1 MSNVENSEHVN
12 HIVIMIPARPFSIA
26 IDLLSLV
33 MSEISPQTHTY
44 TYSYCQRTNW
54 LAVEFTYCNMNIC
67 IVYHTD
73 ILEHSSE
80 IQMHNYHFFFC

>member
-1 MSNVENSEHVN
+1 MPTVENSKHVN
-12 HIVIMIPARPFSIA
+12 HIVIMIPPKPFSIA

-33 MSEISPQTHTY
+33 MSEISFYSHTY
-44 TYSYCQRTNW
+44 TYSYCQCAHW

-67 IVYHTD
+67 IVYHTH

-80 IQMHNYHFFFC
+80 IQMHNYYS